1 MTFWDF
7 LCEFI
12 EKGGLAWTLLVIA
25 LGGVFQLI
33 AHPQVV
39 KEWNV
44 QITMWIAAI
53 APKKR
58 KSAFEKRLNLTI
70 DSVKTK
76 FDESAPPLMKKF
88 LPYDLKVEWVDE
100 NETPES
106 FFDNNQVVVY
116 VHSYKD
122 ESQQVIGILHS
133 YCSKGFAQKPKIYMP
148 SSVSKSSDMII
159 TQKLAQYAG
168 HNIYDYFN
176 REYIPELLKKDRTFV
191 AVFEKLRKIDTD
203 GLFLPV
209 LLNEIDKY
217 ANRIYPSVPSQEIM
231 NPIIHLMDFIY
242 NIVARAPGD
251 LVPLTFCENEIK
263 VRIILAVSDFS
274 YCIDKPV
281 QDAEATIKNRS
292 VNTIYVLATGS
303 KMNFAK
309 DIADAI
315 YKRNPQDVFEPIETN
330 YKRYTKTPS
339 GADSICFEI
348 NLR

>member
-1 MTFWDF
+1 MTFWDV
-7 LCEFI
+7 LYKLLGNI
-12 EKGGLAWTLLVIA
+12 RLAWSLFLLILVS
-25 LGGVFQLI
+25 VVWLI

-58 KSAFEKRLNLTI
+58 KKAFEKRLNLTI
-70 DSVKTK
+70 DSTKAK

-88 LPYDLKVEWVDE
+88 LPYDLKVEWVTE
-100 NETPES
+100 SETLDA
-106 FFDNNQVVVY
+106 FYDNNQVVIY

-122 ESQQVIGILHS
+122 EAQQVVGILHN
-133 YCSKGFAQKPKIYMP
+133 YCTKGFAQKAKLYMP
-148 SSVSKSSDMII
+148 LSVKKSSDMII

-176 REYIPELLKKDRTFV
+176 REYIPELLKQDNTFV
-191 AVFEKLRKIDTD
+191 AVFNKLRRVDTD

-217 ANRIYPSVPSQEIM
+217 ANKIFPSTPSTENM
-231 NPIIHLMDFIY
+231 NIIIHFMDFIY
-242 NIVARAPGD
+242 RIVARDPGN
-251 LVPLTFCENEIK
+251 LVPLTFRESEIRVK
-263 VRIILAVSDFS
+263 VVLAISDLADGIGKS
-274 YCIDKPV
+274 V
-281 QDAEATIKNRS
+281 EDAETAIKDQS

-303 KMNFAK
+303 KIDFAK
-309 DIADAI
+309 DIAETI
-315 YKRNPQDVFEPIETN
+315 YKRNPQDVFEPVKTN
-330 YKRYTKTPS
+330 YKRYTRTAS
-339 GADSICFEI
+339 GSDSICFEI

>member
-7 LCEFI
+7 LCRFI
-12 EKGGLAWTLLVIA
+12 DKGGLAWTLLVLA
-25 LGGVFQLI
+25 LMSVVWLI

-58 KSAFEKRLNLTI
+58 KKAFAKRLNLTI
-70 DSVKTK
+70 DSTKTK

-88 LPYDLKVEWVDE
+88 LPYDLKVEWVSE
-100 NETPES
+100 SETPDS
-106 FFDNNQVVVY
+106 FYDNNQVVIY

-122 ESQQVIGILHS
+122 EAQQVVGILHD
-133 YCSKGFAQKPKIYMP
+133 YCTKGFAQKAKLYMP

-159 TQKLAQYAG
+159 TQKLVQYAG
-168 HNIYDYFN
+168 HNIFDYFN
-176 REYIPELLKKDRTFV
+176 REYIPELLKQDRTFV
-191 AVFEKLRKIDTD
+191 AVFEKLRRVDTD

-217 ANRIYPSVPSQEIM
+217 ANKIYPSTPSPENM
-231 NPIIHLMDFIY
+231 NVIIHLMDFVY
-242 NIVARAPGD
+242 RVVARAPGE
-251 LVPLTFCENEIK
+251 LVPLVFCESGIR
-263 VRIILAVSDFS
+263 VRIILAISDS
-274 YCIDKPV
+274 ADGIDKPV
-281 QDAEATIKNRS
+281 NDAETAIKDQS

-303 KMNFAK
+303 KIDFAK
-309 DIADAI
+309 DIANTI
-315 YKRNPQDVFEPIETN
+315 YKRNPQDVFEPVETN
-330 YKRYTKTPS
+330 YKRYTRTAIGS
-339 GADSICFEI
+339 NSICFEI

>member
-7 LCEFI
+7 LCEFMD
-12 EKGGLAWTLLVIA
+12 KGGLAWTLFAISLVGFIW
-25 LGGVFQLI
+25 LI

-44 QITMWIAAI
+44 QITMWVAAI

-58 KSAFEKRLNLTI
+58 KKAFEKRLNLTI
-70 DSVKTK
+70 DSVRTK

-100 NETPES
+100 DETSDS

-122 ESQQVIGILHS
+122 EAQQVVGVLHNFCAKS
-133 YCSKGFAQKPKIYMP
+133 FAQKAKIYMP
-148 SSVSKSSDMII
+148 SSVSQSSDMII

-168 HNIYDYFN
+168 HNIFDYFN
-176 REYIPELLKKDRTFV
+176 REYIPELLSRDRTFV
-191 AVFEKLRKIDTD
+191 AVFDKLRRIDTD

-217 ANRIYPSVPSQEIM
+217 ANCIYPSAPSPENM
-231 NPIIHLMDFIY
+231 STIIHFMDFIY
-242 NIVARAPGD
+242 RVVARTPGEF
-251 LVPLTFCENEIK
+251 VPLTFSESEIK
-263 VRIILAVSDFS
+263 VRIILAVSDFADG
-274 YCIDKPV
+274 IDKPV
-281 QDAEATIKNRS
+281 QDAEIAIQNRS
-292 VNTIYVLATGS
+292 VNTVYVLATGS
-303 KMNFAK
+303 KIDFAK

-315 YKRNPQDVFEPIETN
+315 YRRNPQDVFEPVETN
-330 YKRYTKTPS
+330 YKRYTRIAI
-339 GADSICFEI
+339 GANSICFEI

>member
-7 LCEFI
+7 LCVFVYQ
-12 EKGGLAWTLLVIA
+12 GGLAWTLFAITLCGIIWLV
-25 LGGVFQLI
+25 

-58 KSAFEKRLNLTI
+58 KKAFEKRLNLTI
-70 DSVKTK
+70 DSAKVK
-76 FDESAPPLMKKF
+76 FDESAPPYMKKF

-100 NETPES
+100 NESVES
-106 FFDNNQVVVY
+106 FLDNKQIVVY
-116 VHSYKD
+116 VHSYRD
-122 ESQQVIGILHS
+122 EAQQAVGILHS
-133 YCSKGFAQKPKIYMP
+133 YCSKGFAPKSKVYMP
-148 SSVSKSSDMII
+148 SSVSKSSDIII

-176 REYIPELLKKDRTFV
+176 REYVPELLKRDRTYV
-191 AVFEKLRKIDTD
+191 AVFEKLRKVDRD

-217 ANRIYPSVPSQEIM
+217 ANKIYPSVPSPEVM
-231 NPIIHLMDFIY
+231 STIIHLMDFIY
-242 NIVARAPGD
+242 AIVARAPGD

-263 VRIILAVSDFS
+263 VKIILAVSDFS
-274 YCIDKPV
+274 YGIDKPV
-281 QDAEATIKNRS
+281 QEAETAIQNRS
-292 VNTIYVLATGS
+292 VNTVYVLATGS
-303 KMNFAK
+303 KIDFAR
-309 DIADAI
+309 DIAKAI
-315 YKRNPQDVFEPIETN
+315 YKRNPQDVFEPVETN
-330 YKRYTKTPS
+330 YKRYTKAPS

-348 NLR
+348 NIR

>member
-7 LCEFI
+7 LYKLI
-12 EKGGLAWTLLVIA
+12 DKSNLAWALFVLMLVA
-25 LGGVFQLI
+25 VVWLI

-58 KSAFEKRLNLTI
+58 KKAFAKRLNLTI
-70 DSVKTK
+70 DSTKTK

-88 LPYDLKVEWVDE
+88 LPYDLKVEWVTE
-100 NETPES
+100 GES
-106 FFDNNQVVVY
+106 PDSFYDNNQVVVY

-122 ESQQVIGILHS
+122 EAQQVVGILHD
-133 YCSKGFAQKPKIYMP
+133 YCAKGLVQKAKLYMP
-148 SSVSKSSDMII
+148 SSVSKSSDIII
-159 TQKLAQYAG
+159 TQKMAQCAG

-191 AVFEKLRKIDTD
+191 AVFEKLRKVDTD

-217 ANRIYPSVPSQEIM
+217 ANQIYPSVPSSDNTKVITHFMNFVYQIVSRTQGEI
-231 NPIIHLMDFIY
+231 
-242 NIVARAPGD
+242 
-251 LVPLTFCENEIK
+251 VPLTFCESGIRVK
-263 VRIILAVSDFS
+263 IILAISDWADG
-274 YCIDKPV
+274 IEKPV
-281 QDAEATIKNRS
+281 NDAEVAIKERS
-292 VNTIYVLATGS
+292 INTIYVLATGS
-303 KMNFAK
+303 KIDFAK
-309 DIADAI
+309 DIASTI
-315 YKRNPQDVFEPIETN
+315 YKRNPQDVFEPVETN
-330 YKRYTKTPS
+330 YKRYTRMAS